1 MTEPKYAKN
10 VPGVGRWYFHPET
23 GEKWPSI
30 TNVLDT
36 AVAKPALVP
45 WAAKVT
51 EVKARDSL
59 PRYVAY
65 SRKEPCG
72 ATRVKDRCGRCID
85 CLSVEVRA
93 EVKIAKDMAAD
104 LGTRIHAMAEAH
116 AKGQPLPDDPEVKP
130 YFEQVL
136 RFFDDYGIDLGNDV
150 EAAEATVINRTHG
163 YAGTGDLW
171 PWLRIGR
178 QRKRRLV
185 VVDYKSSATRDV
197 MSTYPEYGMQ
207 LAALARGE
215 TLLLD
220 DGTEVDCPRPEAAA
234 VLNLRTNGYAL
245 IPFPPDI
252 DAAFEGFLGC
262 LKAASYLHSQ
272 HGYKP
277 QPATPPTPSKPDTE
291 GTAA

>member
-1 MTEPKYAKN
+1 MTQPRHAKN
-10 VPGVGRWYFHPET
+10 LPGLGRWYLHPQT
-23 GEKWPSI
+23 GEKWPSV
-30 TNVLDT
+30 TNVLDL

-51 EVKARDSL
+51 EIKARDSL

-65 SRKEPCG
+65 SRRDTCG
-72 ATRVKDRCGRCID
+72 ATRVKDRCGKCID
-85 CLSVEVRA
+85 CLSKEVRA

-116 AKGQPLPDDPEVKP
+116 AKGQPLPDDPECQP
-130 YFEQVL
+130 YFVQVL
-136 RFFDDYGIDLGNDV
+136 RFFDDYGIDLDRDV
-150 EAAEATVINRTHG
+150 EAAEATIINRTHG

-185 VVDYKSSATRDV
+185 LVDYKSSATRDV
-197 MSTYPEYGMQ
+197 MSVYPEYGMQ
-207 LAALARGE
+207 LAALAHGE

-220 DGTEVDCPRPEAAA
+220 NGEEVPCPKPEAAA
-234 VLNLRTNGYAL
+234 VLNLRTDGYAL
-245 IPFPPDI
+245 IPYPRDLA
-252 DAAFEGFLGC
+252 AAFNGFLGC
-262 LKAASYLHSQ
+262 LHTATYLYGE

-277 QPATPPTPSKPDTE
+277 EAATPPSKPDDTE